1 MQLLKEAIETK
12 GRVIDDKI
20 IKIDSFLNHQV
31 DVELV
36 SAMADDLY
44 EHYKDAGITKIIT
57 LETSGIAPAFATAL
71 KMNVPFVFIKK
82 AMPSTMMNPV
92 TTKVFSFTKNK
103 VYEVCM
109 ERDFVSENDKV
120 LFIDDFLA
128 NGEAFKACETL
139 IKACGAE
146 LKGVGIVVE
155 KAFQNG
161 HKYIVDKGYDLYCLA
176 SIDTIKDGKI
186 IWAD

>member
-1 MQLLKEAIETK
+1 MQLLKEAILTK
-12 GRVIDDKI
+12 GKVIDDKI

-31 DVELV
+31 DVDLV
-36 SAMADDLY
+36 SAMADEFY

-71 KMNVPFVFIKK
+71 RMKVPFIFIKK
-82 AMPSTMMNPV
+82 AQPSTMQNPV

-109 ERDFVSENDKV
+109 EKDYVSEQDKV

-128 NGEAFKACETL
+128 NGEAFKACENL
-139 IKACGAE
+139 IGKCGAE

-155 KAFQNG
+155 KAFQDG
-161 HKYIVDKGYDLYCLA
+161 HKYIVDKGYDLYALA
-176 SIDTIKDGKI
+176 SVDTIKDGQI
-186 IWAD
+186 VWAD